1 MNMDTYTDLKDKI
14 AIVTGGA
21 RGIGLASAKKLALH
35 GATVVLADI
44 RLETAEQS
52 AEALRNE
59 SLDVLAY
66 ELNVLEQKSI
76 QDMVDMAISKYG
88 RIDILVNNAGI
99 ADSTDMLEL
108 TVEDWDNLLN
118 INLRGA
124 HLCTQACLKYM
135 IPERSGKIVFM
146 SSRAGEMGSDKVAPS
161 YCASKGGMLALC
173 KSYAIYC
180 APHNINCNA
189 IAPGFIMTDMTKGR
203 DDPNSVPIKRLGTPE
218 DVANSVYFLASEL
231 SSYITGNIVDIN
243 GGLYIR

>member
-1 MNMDTYTDLKDKI
+1 MDTYTDLKDKI